1 MKGERS
7 MLQGENDRVHGEK
20 NVLEGQKRGFQRMG
34 KKDSWWRKVS
44 GVEKREG
51 EKHLVQG

>member
-1 MKGERS
+1 